1 VARALRISFLSFV
14 LVVVAVGAWLDR
26 HITTSW
32 QHTVWV
38 GLYPVSA
45 DGSEA
50 TQRYIAGLR
59 EDQLAII
66 ATFINRE
73 AGRHGVT
80 IAEPVHVRLHA
91 PLPER
96 PPGLSPDAG
105 PLGRA
110 LWSLRLR
117 AYRWRALRQGGSPHP
132 QVALFLM
139 YHDPA
144 RAAVMPDSLGMQAG
158 LMGVAHL
165 FATGSQDGQNAIVIA
180 HELLHVFGATDKYSA
195 TDDTPLFPDGY
206 AEPALAPLLPQRY
219 AELMA
224 GRIPLAPGRAEMPD
238 TLEQVLVGARSAR
251 EVGWERGP

>member
-1 VARALRISFLSFV
+1 VARALRISILSFV

-38 GLYPVSA
+38 GLYPVNA
-45 DGSEA
+45 DGSEGA
-50 TQRYIAGLR
+50 QGYIADLR
-59 EDQLAII
+59 EDEVA
-66 ATFINRE
+66 AVGAFIDRE
-73 AGRHGVT
+73 AARHGVAL
-80 IAEPVHVRLHA
+80 AEPVHVRLHA
-91 PLPER
+91 PLAER
-96 PPGLSPDAG
+96 PPDLSPDAG

-110 LWSLRLR
+110 LWSLELR
-117 AYRWRALRQGGSPHP
+117 AYRWRALRQGGNPRP

-144 RAAVMPDSLGMQAG
+144 RAAVMPDSLGLQAG

-165 FATGSQDGQNAIVIA
+165 FATRRQDGQNAIVIA

-195 TDDTPLFPDGY
+195 ADDAPAFPDGY
-206 AEPALAPLLPQRY
+206 AEPALVPLLPQRY

-224 GRIPLAPGRAEMPD
+224 GRIPLAPDRAEMPESLD
-238 TLEQVLVGARSAR
+238 QVRIGARSAR
-251 EVGWERGP
+251 EIGWERGP

>member
-1 VARALRISFLSFV
+1 VARALRISVLLFV
-14 LVVVAVGAWLDR
+14 LVVVAIGAWLDR

-38 GLYPVSA
+38 GLYPVNA
-45 DGSEA
+45 DGSGA
-50 TQRYIAGLR
+50 VQRYVAALR
-59 EDQLAII
+59 EDEVATV

-73 AGRHGVT
+73 AARHG
-80 IAEPVHVRLHA
+80 IALAEPVHVRLHA
-91 PLPER
+91 PLADR

-110 LWSLRLR
+110 LWSLKLR
-117 AYRWRALRQGGSPHP
+117 AYRWRALRQGAGPRP

-144 RAAVMPDSLGMQAG
+144 RGAVMPDSLGLQAG

-165 FATGSQDGQNAIVIA
+165 FATPAQDGQNAVVIA
-180 HELLHVFGATDKYSA
+180 HELLHVFGATDKYA
-195 TDDTPLFPDGY
+195 AADDAPAFPDGY
-206 AEPALAPLLPQRY
+206 AEPALVPLLPQRY

-224 GRIPLAPGRAEMPD
+224 GRIPLARDRAEMPD
-238 TLEQVLVGARSAR
+238 SLEQVRIGARSAH
-251 EVGWERGP
+251 EVGWPQ